1 MQANQLPD
9 PQELLARRRAAL
21 FVQVQCSQITAQEAA
36 EQLGISRKSYYQW
49 ERRALRALVAAM
61 RERPLGRPTTPR
73 DAQKE
78 QLQRQ
83 VQQLQEQVRKLERTV
98 DLHHKLKELDPSKK
112 TPRSEERRVG
122 KECRSRWS

>member
-21 FVQVQCSQITAQEAA
+21 FVQVQCSQITAKEAA
-36 EQLGISRKSYYQW
+36 EQLGIARKSYYQW
-49 ERRALRALVAAM
+49 ERRALAALMEAM
-61 RERPLGRPTTPR
+61 RERPQGRPPTPP

-83 VQQLQEQVRKLERTV
+83 VQQLQKQVQDLEQEVE
-98 DLHHKLKELDPSKK
+98 LHHKLKGLDPSKK
-112 TPRSEERRVG
+112 NS
-122 KECRSRWS
+122 